1 MHGLN
6 VTFHRLAAAHGDDG
20 LSFHVDL
27 HREVFSLF
35 PGVMEVA
42 GEDVDDV
49 GKQIDGVVPDHG
61 HPTVSCR
68 IRCVGAILKC
78 CATAGDPFLCWSDHD
93 LHSGP
98 LVQTI
103 LGNVVRMTSTALLT
117 DMYELTMIRAA
128 LASGVADR
136 RCTFELF
143 PRRLPQGRSYG
154 VVAGTGR
161 ALEALAEFRF
171 GDQEISYLAETGV
184 ADDALAQWLAGY
196 RFSGTIRGY
205 GEGELFF
212 SGSPVLVVE
221 GSFAEAVVLE
231 TLMLSIFNHDSAV
244 ASAAS
249 RMTLA
254 AEGRPIIEMGGR
266 RTAEWAAVASAR
278 AAWIAGF
285 ASTSVLEAGRHW
297 GIPVSG
303 TAAHSFTLL
312 FDSEQDAFASQLNS
326 MGENTTLLVDTY
338 DVDQAIH
345 TAVEL
350 TGGKLGGIRLD
361 SGDLS
366 TEVRRVRKLLDS
378 LGATKT
384 RIIVTSDLDEYQ
396 IAALRGAPVDGFG
409 VGTSV
414 VTGSG
419 HPTSGMVYKLV
430 ARAQSDD
437 PDALQVPVAKRS
449 TNKSTIG
456 GRKTVKRQIGDDGK
470 ATAEVI
476 GIDITPRADSND
488 RMVMVDLVRDG
499 EIVGAEELSVARERH
514 ERARAELPKTGLKI
528 SRAEQ
533 AIPTL
538 YVDSTGDERANVYL
552 AGKPPAN
559 L

>member
-1 MHGLN
+1 
-6 VTFHRLAAAHGDDG
+6 
-20 LSFHVDL
+20 
-27 HREVFSLF
+27 
-35 PGVMEVA
+35 
-42 GEDVDDV
+42 
-49 GKQIDGVVPDHG
+49 
-61 HPTVSCR
+61 
-68 IRCVGAILKC
+68 
-78 CATAGDPFLCWSDHD
+78 
-93 LHSGP
+93 
-98 LVQTI
+98 
-103 LGNVVRMTSTALLT
+103 MTSTALLT

-128 LASGVADR
+128 LASGVANR

-161 ALEALAEFRF
+161 ALEALADFRF
-171 GDQEISYLAETGV
+171 SDEQISYLVTAGI
-184 ADDALAQWLAGY
+184 ADDALAQWLSTY
-196 RFSGTIRGY
+196 KFSGSIRGY

-212 SGSPVLVVE
+212 SGSPILVVE
-221 GSFAEAVVLE
+221 GAFAESVILE
-231 TLMLSIFNHDSAV
+231 TVMLSIFNHDSAV

-266 RTAEWAAVASAR
+266 RTAEWAAVAAAR

-312 FDSEQDAFASQLNS
+312 FDSERDAFASQLAS
-326 MGENTTLLVDTY
+326 MGEKTTLLVDTY
-338 DVDQAIH
+338 DVDEAIR

-366 TEVRRVRKLLDS
+366 TEVQRVRNLLDS

-384 RIIVTSDLDEYQ
+384 RIIVTNDLDEYQ

-430 ARAQSDD
+430 ARAESDD
-437 PDALQVPVAKRS
+437 PNAPQVPVEKKSA
-449 TNKSTIG
+449 NKSTIG
-456 GRKTVKRQIGDDGK
+456 GRKTVMRAIGDDGR

-488 RMVMVDLVRDG
+488 RMVMVDLVHEG
-499 EIVGAEELSVARERH
+499 EIIGTEELSVARERH
-514 ERARAELPKTGLKI
+514 ARARAELPPAGLKI

-533 AIPTL
+533 AIPTI
-538 YVDSTGDERANVYL
+538 YVDKEGDERANVYL
-552 AGKPPAN
+552 KGQAPAN